1 MSKISVWPIIVNHIN
16 TLRDYS
22 THKRSIQDF
31 ALFFGLPLAAAL
43 AGLYFKW
50 SFSVNAL
57 NALLAAFSIFAG
69 LLLNL
74 LLLVYT
80 FSTEGI
86 QLNALAKLKTEFVR
100 QLHDNISFSVLV
112 SVSIVVT
119 TLIAIMRVKADSVIN
134 SDFIEVLITSVLLY
148 LMSNFVLTLL
158 MVLKRIHAMFNEKL
172 ERPPMRKA
180 S

>member
-1 MSKISVWPIIVNHIN
+1 MRKINIWAIIVNHIS

-22 THKRSIQDF
+22 TQKYSVQDLV
-31 ALFFGLPLAAAL
+31 LFLGAPLAASS

-80 FSTEGI
+80 FSSEGI
-86 QLNALAKLKTEFVR
+86 QPNALAKVKTQFVR
-100 QLHDNISFSVLV
+100 ELQDNIAFSVLI
-112 SVSIVVT
+112 SVFIVVFA
-119 TLIAIMRVKADSVIN
+119 LAAIMRVKADNSIN
-134 SDFIEVLITSVLLY
+134 SDWIEISITSVVLY
-148 LMSNFVLTLL
+148 FMSNFLLTLL
-158 MVLKRIHAMFNEKL
+158 MILKRIHAMLNERL